1 MSKKRGNGEGSIT
14 KRKDGRWMARY
25 TVHTASGRKRK
36 TIYGKTRA
44 EVAEK
49 LAKAVMDRA
58 DGLVFDAGSLRLF
71 EYLER
76 WLTDSVRDTVR
87 ATTYENY
94 AYLVRSYIV
103 PSLGH
108 IKLKALTPAHAQRFY
123 REKLDSGLS
132 ARTVQYLH
140 TLLRKALK
148 QAVKWGLI
156 PRNVTDAVDAP
167 RSAKKET
174 KYFSFEQVKAF
185 LKVASED
192 RFWALYVLAFST
204 GLRRGELLGLRWE
217 DLDLERG
224 VLRVRRSLTP
234 DGKSYNQP
242 KSAKG
247 RRSVQLT
254 TGAVEAPERH
264 KMKQDREK
272 PCLGSLWQEQGLV
285 FPSSIGTPFNPSNLL
300 NRSFKPLLRRAG
312 LPKIRFH
319 DLRHTFATLMFSNG
333 EHPKIVQEILGHAQ
347 ITLTLD
353 TYSHVLPSM
362 QNGAVGRLGELLD

>member
-1 MSKKRGNGEGSIT
+1 
-14 KRKDGRWMARY
+14 MARY
-25 TVHTASGRKRK
+25 TVHTAAGRKRK

-58 DGLVFDAGSLRLF
+58 EGLVFDGSNLRLF

-76 WLTDSVRDTVR
+76 WLADSVRDTVR
-87 ATTYENY
+87 ATTYESY
-94 AYLVRSYIV
+94 AYLVRTYIV
-103 PSLGH
+103 PSLGR
-108 IKLKALTPAHAQRFY
+108 IKLKALTPAHVQRFY
-123 REKLDSGLS
+123 REKLDSGL
-132 ARTVQYLH
+132 APRTVQYLH

-156 PRNVTDAVDAP
+156 PRNMTDAVDAP
-167 RSAKKET
+167 RPAKKET

-185 LKVASED
+185 LKVALED

-242 KSAKG
+242 KSGKG

-254 TGAVEAPERH
+254 TGAVEALERH
-264 KMKQDREK
+264 KMKQDQEK
-272 PCLGSLWQEQGLV
+272 ACLGSLWQEQGLV
-285 FPSSIGTPFNPSNLL
+285 FPSSIGTPFNPSNL
-300 NRSFKPLLRRAG
+300 PLLRRAG
-312 LPKIRFH
+312 LPEIRFH

-362 QNGAVGRLGELLD
+362 QDGAVSRLGELLD